1 GAEAPGRGGGPRAWR
16 RRLGAAW
23 GLLGAL
29 VVAAAVLRL
38 ARAPAVIPVLLRVAA
53 GAALIAV
60 AGVLRHGPVCGPDT
74 PGMAPYGG
82 GPVRAVIRNLSPA
95 GPEMRFDVLVARSGE
110 SPAEKSP

>member
-1 GAEAPGRGGGPRAWR
+1 
-16 RRLGAAW
+16 
-23 GLLGAL
+23 
-29 VVAAAVLRL
+29 
-38 ARAPAVIPVLLRVAA
+38 VLLRVAA

-95 GPEMRFDVLVARSGE
+95 GPEMRFDVLVAPSGE
-110 SPAEKSP
+110 SPSEKSP